1 MGTEEMTLGEFVK
14 YLAALHTENETPM
27 LFKEEAPWHFAL
39 YELYDQDFEGKP
51 KFFGDLKFDWGGP
64 FPKCKELSRY
74 LQFLHSTACVG
85 TMNPSYKEM
94 ILKPD
99 LEKMW
104 FCEFKKIGE
113 TEQKFMGHAADLA
126 KKEFSLVA

>member
-1 MGTEEMTLGEFVK
+1 MNTEQMSLGEFVK
-14 YLAALHTENETPM
+14 YLAALLTENDVRM

-39 YELYDQDFEGKP
+39 YELYDENIEGKP
-51 KFFGDLKFDWGGP
+51 KFFSDLKFDWGGP

-85 TMNPSYKEM
+85 TINPSYEAM
-94 ILKPD
+94 VLKPD
-99 LEKMW
+99 LEKLW
-104 FCEFKKIGE
+104 YSELKKLE
-113 TEQKFMGHAADLA
+113 EPQQKFMGHAAGIA